1 MASNFESMWDRLAAV
16 RDERVDTVLGDKIEY
31 ALDGVTF
38 VAVQGFIF
46 DNVQGET
53 AYESMD
59 DDFSNRKRVK
69 IPKEFAPAILRTH
82 RLRHPR
88 LGAGSFQPG
97 NSEPQTEGRYWLFE
111 VQKA

>member
-1 MASNFESMWDRLAAV
+1 MASNFESMWDRLSAKMDAI
-16 RDERVDTVLGDKIEY
+16 VDTGLGDLIEY

-38 VAVQGFIF
+38 VMIEGFVF
-46 DNVQGET
+46 DNVVGET

-59 DDFSNRKRVK
+59 DDFANRKRVK
-69 IPKEFAPAILRTH
+69 VAKAKVPAVLRSH

-97 NSEPQTEGRYWLFE
+97 NSEPQSEGRYWLFE